1 MTPDVLSLT
10 CELIRK
16 PSVTPNDAG
25 CQQLIEDR
33 LKRLKF
39 EVTHK
44 RFGNV
49 DNLWARRG
57 TTSPLLVFAGHT
69 DVVPTGN
76 LESWNTD
83 PFEPTVREGILFGRG
98 AADMKSSLAAMVVA
112 TERFVREYP
121 EHLGSIG
128 FLITSDE
135 EGDAI
140 NGTVKVLEFLK
151 RQDVNIDWCVVGEP
165 TSNEILGD
173 TVKVGRRGSL
183 NGEIEFQGTLGH
195 VAYPHLTPN
204 PLHESVRAIA
214 RLLNHDWDQGTDFF
228 SPTTFQVSNFNS
240 GTGASNVIPDIVKL
254 KFNFRF
260 NPIQTVDGLKS
271 TVMEALETVPAEIK
285 TSVKW
290 KLSGLPFQS
299 RQGLFTES
307 VCRQIED
314 ITQQKPDR
322 STSGG
327 TSDARFI
334 APLGVEVVEFGP
346 VNQSIHKI
354 NEHILEKDLEPMAK
368 VYQQILVANLTA

>member
-57 TTSPLLVFAGHT
+57 TTSPLLVFVGHT

-76 LESWNTD
+76 LESWVSD
-83 PFEPTVREGILFGRG
+83 PFEPTVREGFLYGRG

-121 EHLGSIG
+121 EHFGSIG

-135 EGDAI
+135 EGDAT
-140 NGTVKVLEFLK
+140 NGTVKMLEYLK
-151 RQDVNIDWCVVGEP
+151 RQDVSIDWCVVGEP

-204 PLHESVRAIA
+204 PLHESVRVLT
-214 RLLNHDWDQGTDFF
+214 RLLNQDWDQGTEFF

-240 GTGASNVIPDIVKL
+240 GTGASNVIPDVATI

-260 NPIQTVDGLKS
+260 NPLQSVEGLKS

-285 TSVKW
+285 TSIEW

-299 RQGLFTES
+299 VQGLFTDS

-314 ITQQKPDR
+314 VTLQKPVR

-354 NEHILEKDLEPMAK
+354 NERILEKDLEPLAK
-368 VYQQILVANLTA
+368 VYQQILIANLVV